1 MQQISA
7 PQLSLWLEESL
18 GGNRSKP
25 QLLDVREP
33 WEFEVCR
40 IPNAKL
46 IPMQSV
52 PARYSELDP
61 TLETVVIC
69 HHGVRSYQVGIFLE
83 RQGFSGILNL
93 SGGIA
98 AWAQQVDSSMPVY

>member
-7 PQLSLWLEESL
+7 PQLSLWLEQSL
-18 GGNRSKP
+18 AGNRAKP

-40 IPNAKL
+40 IPDAKL

-61 TLETVVIC
+61 TRETVVIC

-98 AWAQQVDSSMPVY
+98 AWAQQVDSGMPVY